1 MVNHAKHQNITNPE
15 YPMITHKD
23 AKSVLINKMAEM
35 VRSLAYQY
43 YHQLLMKETQNP

>member
-1 MVNHAKHQNITNPE
+1 
-15 YPMITHKD
+15 MITHNDANSVAKD
-23 AKSVLINKMAEM
+23 QMAEM